1 MASLVETEYGI
12 QKIFHD
18 AEDFLP
24 LLGTDFVEFYV
35 GDAKQ
40 TAHYYKTAFGFQSYA
55 YAGIETGQKDTTS
68 YVVTQDK
75 IKLIFLSNNMTI
87 FLQKVP
93 KNHENIGETLF
104 RFKLHS
110 AKLLSF

>member
-40 TAHYYKTAFGFQSYA
+40 TAHYYKTAFGFHPMH
-55 YAGIETGQKDTTS
+55 TLVLK
-68 YVVTQDK
+68 QDK
-75 IKLIFLSNNMTI
+75 K
-87 FLQKVP
+87 
-93 KNHENIGETLF
+93 TL
-104 RFKLHS
+104 LHM
-110 AKLLSF
+110 